1 MVGSGRLRQPPLP
14 ALGARFTGLEDL
26 GQGKG
31 VNSDLASTQGGALT
45 RLPWATIRSPLR
57 AENSLGVR
65 SSDTP
70 VSSKK
75 DMGHDHPSVRGLG
88 VRGCIRISKNFP

>member
-14 ALGARFTGLEDL
+14 ALGARFTGLEDF

-45 RLPWATIRSPLR
+45 APALGYNPQPL
-57 AENSLGVR
+57 EG
-65 SSDTP
+65 
-70 VSSKK
+70 
-75 DMGHDHPSVRGLG
+75 
-88 VRGCIRISKNFP
+88 

>member
-1 MVGSGRLRQPPLP
+1 MVGSGRLRQPPLHFP
-14 ALGARFTGLEDL
+14 SLGARFTGLEDF

-45 RLPWATIRSPLR
+45 RLPWARIRSPLR

-70 VSSKK
+70 MSSKK
-75 DMGHDHPSVRGLG
+75 RYGT
-88 VRGCIRISKNFP
+88 

>member
-14 ALGARFTGLEDL
+14 ALGARFTGLQDL

-45 RLPWATIRSPLR
+45 APAIRSPLR

-65 SSDTP
+65 LSATP

-75 DMGHDHPSVRGLG
+75 DMGHDHTSGRGLG

>member
-31 VNSDLASTQGGALT
+31 VNPGRRANAPALGYN
-45 RLPWATIRSPLR
+45 PQPL
-57 AENSLGVR
+57 EG
-65 SSDTP
+65 
-70 VSSKK
+70 
-75 DMGHDHPSVRGLG
+75 
-88 VRGCIRISKNFP
+88 

>member
-31 VNSDLASTQGGALT
+31 VNSDLASTQGSALT
-45 RLPWATIRSPLR
+45 RLQSAAPSGLETRLACGLQTPLCP
-57 AENSLGVR
+57 A
-65 SSDTP
+65 
-70 VSSKK
+70 KK
-75 DMGHDHPSVRGLG
+75 DMGHDHPSGRGLG